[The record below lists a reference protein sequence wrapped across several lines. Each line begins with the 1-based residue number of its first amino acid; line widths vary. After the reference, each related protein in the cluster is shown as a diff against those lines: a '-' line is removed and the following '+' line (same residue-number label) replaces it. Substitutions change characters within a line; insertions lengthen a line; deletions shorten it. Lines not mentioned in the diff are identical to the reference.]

1 MAAIVA
7 NKVKRERAN
16 RQIKSA
22 SDVSGS
28 GSEPPQLYHRNS
40 AANRSKQ
47 LSKEEFLQQQQK
59 IMYYKQVI

>member
-16 RQIKSA
+16 RQTKSA
-22 SDVSGS
+22 SEQSGS
-28 GSEPPQLYHRNS
+28 DQPQLYHRNS

-47 LSKEEFLQQQQK
+47 LSKEEFMQQQQK

>member
-16 RQIKSA
+16 RQTKSA
-22 SDVSGS
+22 TEFS

-59 IMYYKQVI
+59 ILYYKQVS